1 MHGVLW
7 GHCITSV
14 RKDGNTLDDL
24 DSKARFVMRIWRAQ
38 GLLTDSICNEKP
50 GGI

>member
-24 DSKARFVMRIWRAQ
+24 GSKARFVMTEFGALK
-38 GLLTDSICNEKP
+38 GF
-50 GGI
+50 